1 MDGAVRSSKQERF
14 MTTATEIMATAM
26 NADHADKLAQE
37 LTDKVDQDWGNEATL
52 YTFDDESVLVASGGQ
67 LNAYA
72 SMELAQAAFA
82 A

>member
-1 MDGAVRSSKQERF
+1 
-14 MTTATEIMATAM
+14 MTTSTEIMATAM

-37 LTDKVDQDWGNEATL
+37 LTGKVDQDWGNEATL